1 LLNALQRKAES
12 ALKRSGKSLYG
23 LAAFLFLV
31 GLVFLAN
38 LRTDDGAMKT
48 FDILLTTVFWATAI
62 FLLRRAEKP
71 KPNRARFRKLSTGTH
86 MDGYRVNQELRGSH
100 CEFMPEWSA

>member
-62 FLLRRAEKP
+62 F
-71 KPNRARFRKLSTGTH
+71 FITQGRKAQTDS
-86 MDGYRVNQELRGSH
+86 R
-100 CEFMPEWSA
+100 